1 VSEIIEELRTTR
13 LAERAGRAQDQEDSH
28 AMQKL
33 RVKGYM

>member
-1 VSEIIEELRTTR
+1 VTKTG
-13 LAERAGRAQDQEDSH
+13 ERAGRAQDQADNY